1 VFRAELTAVDEPAAC
16 HSPKREPRPSASTLK
31 RAGVSGT
38 LRASASSELFFVM
51 RAPHEQCLGPPKV
64 PYGTSGTNSPYGIRS
79 WKCFSTA
86 VSPLGIEIASAS
98 PSRSQANIS
107 RCGRRSET
115 TGSSNVVSRINGRGI
130 GKNTSPNSREDHR
143 REQGDAACRD
153 RRFNNRYQDSQMEG
167 R

>member
-1 VFRAELTAVDEPAAC
+1 MACRAAH

-51 RAPHEQCLGPPKV
+51 RAPHEQCPGPPKV
-64 PYGTSGTNSPYGIRS
+64 PYGTSGTNSPYSIRS

-98 PSRSQANIS
+98 PSAV
-107 RCGRRSET
+107 
-115 TGSSNVVSRINGRGI
+115 TGKYLAVWEKI
-130 GKNTSPNSREDHR
+130 GNDWKLECRFENQWAGHWKNTSLNSREDHR
-143 REQGDAACRD
+143 REQGDAACRG